1 MALSAPP
8 DLDKAA
14 SEPPEEV
21 VATLQQVAQ
30 ALTIQRG
37 ITSDDFFRG
46 GYVWDIVDKSE
57 RHQCLQWLGRT
68 VEWATKKW
76 MLSEQDEWEQVAE
89 MAAKLT
95 SELCGKGASGAV
107 QRRVSL
113 WRRDGDPL
121 LVGGIAVHEPSFV
134 HADVGCKTW
143 GAAILLA
150 RRIARQSVDISAFQ
164 RCIEL
169 GSGTGLLGLAA
180 GCALRGLE
188 GASVTMTDYLP
199 VLIQAAREGARANG
213 LLDNGAIVPM
223 KMDWFEMAQDI
234 VALSE
239 NREEPTRGT
248 MSIPIAN
255 YLDAVHRD
263 ATAAG
268 NEWEGR
274 IEPTLGAKE
283 SKGAFDLVIA
293 ADVLYE
299 MEHCYVI
306 ALLANHLLAATK
318 PGVGEPYVAPRFIL
332 TTPLR
337 STHWREV
344 AAFEAE
350 MAATPTMCLVSR
362 DDTTR
367 ADDLDSWISGIKDKG
382 SATMLASDLDLAR
395 AIGED
400 AGDSLIYRTYVY
412 ERC

>member
-1 MALSAPP
+1 MSLGAPP
-8 DLDKAA
+8 DLDKTAP
-14 SEPPEEV
+14 EPPEEV

-30 ALTIQRG
+30 ALRIQRG
-37 ITSDDFFRG
+37 ISSGDRVHG
-46 GYVWDIVDKSE
+46 GYMWDIVDKSE
-57 RHQCLQWLGRT
+57 RHQCLQWLGRA

-76 MLSEQDEWEQVAE
+76 MLSEQDEWERVAE

-113 WRRDGDPL
+113 WRRGGDPL

-150 RRIARQSVDISAFQ
+150 RRIARQSIDISMFR

-188 GASVTMTDYLP
+188 GASVTTTDYLP
-199 VLIQAAREGARANG
+199 VLIQAAREGAQANG

-234 VALSE
+234 AALAE
-239 NREEPTRGT
+239 DRGEPTRGT
-248 MSIPIAN
+248 MSIPAAS

-274 IEPTLGAKE
+274 IEPALGGEE

-306 ALLANHLLAATK
+306 ALLANHLLAAAK
-318 PGVGEPYVAPRFIL
+318 PGAGELYLAPQFII

-350 MAATPTMCLVSR
+350 MAAIPTMRLVSR

-367 ADDLDSWISGIKDKG
+367 ADDLDSWISGIRDKD
-382 SATMLASDLDLAR
+382 SATMLANDQSLAR
-395 AIGED
+395 AIDED
-400 AGDSLIYRTYVY
+400 AGDSLVYRTYIY